1 MYKCCSI
8 ENQYNIFTGK
18 LLMLFISCSMI
29 GLNAQSNSS
38 KDKEWSG
45 IRVRVYSTSKI
56 ESSQK
61 QTNKKEGKHQLDIV
75 LTNKGSQ
82 IAIIDSIEIKIPF
95 SENIDLKTRVAY
107 GSSSMGQR
115 PVLVQE
121 LGKPTKNSFSFMY
134 AMVQK
139 ANDQYVFAGALSWRM
154 FMPAITF
161 KNNSFVIR
169 SNGQGKALKPGESI
183 NYEQILLCTASDWQ
197 DVLESYA
204 TTIAFENGI
213 KKVKNKSYRGWA
225 TWDYYAYKFSDKDIY
240 ENMEQIKKLDP
251 SANLIQIDAGWC
263 SQRGDFGNSRAD
275 LPGGMKA
282 IADRI
287 KASGM
292 TPGVWIDG
300 FRANTDSD
308 VFKKHPEYFLQ
319 DSEGNVIVQNRRPDG
334 PDKDRVYMDYS
345 HPGAR
350 AHIAECIRVITKE
363 MGIPYIKV
371 DFVGLGLNDQIL
383 AANKNSKSIKPF
395 DSALTDVERLRIG
408 LKTIREAAGEGA
420 FILGCSGVFGP
431 MIGLVDGMRTGG
443 DISPRFEAFP
453 ERVLANAGNSYLCG
467 KVFSGDADYTVLRA
481 SEDEDKSVAEET
493 VKHGGT
499 VSINEAQ
506 MWANFNKLYGNF
518 RLSSDKLSI
527 LRPERKEI
535 LKEVLNFPVMEE
547 TVPLDF
553 WQHAKDKTDG
563 YELLLS
569 HKGKEIY
576 LGIFNWSNESKEYN
590 LEVFGIGI
598 QKLEARNSKII
609 KYTGTKSYTEL
620 RKNLTTM
627 QINRN

>member
-1 MYKCCSI
+1 MYKCCNI
-8 ENQYNIFTGK
+8 KKQYNSFLSK
-18 LLMLFISCSMI
+18 LLALFLCFIMI
-29 GLNAQSNSS
+29 GVQAQSNLIT
-38 KDKEWSG
+38 DKNWSG
-45 IRVRVYSTSKI
+45 IMVQVYATSKI

-61 QTNKKEGKHQLDIV
+61 QINVKGGKHHLDITF
-75 LTNKGSQ
+75 TNKGNQ
-82 IAIIDSIEIKIPF
+82 IAIIDSIAITIPYTE
-95 SENIDLKTRVAY
+95 SIDQKARVAY

-121 LGKPTKNSFSFMY
+121 LGKPTKNSYSFMY

-139 ANDQYVFAGALSWRM
+139 TNNQYVFAGALSWRM

-161 KNNSFVIR
+161 KNQSFVIR

-183 NYEQILLCTASDWQ
+183 HYEQILLCTSSDWQ

-204 TTIAFENGI
+204 TSIAVENRI
-213 KKVKNKSYRGWA
+213 KKLKNKVYKGWA
-225 TWDYYAYKFSDKDIY
+225 TWDYFGYKFSDKDIY
-240 ENMEQIKKLDP
+240 ENMDQIKKLDP
-251 SANLIQIDAGWC
+251 SANLIQIDAGWY
-263 SQRGDFGNSRAD
+263 SQRGDFSNSRSD

-287 KASGM
+287 KSAGM
-292 TPGVWIDG
+292 IPGIWIDG
-300 FRANTDSD
+300 FRASTDSN
-308 VFKKHPEYFLQ
+308 VFKEHPEYFLH
-319 DSEGNVIVQNRRPDG
+319 DNEGNLIVQNRRPEG

-371 DFVGLGLNDQIL
+371 DFVGLGLNEEIL

-395 DSALTDVERLRIG
+395 DAALTDVERLRLG
-408 LKTIREAAGEGA
+408 LKTMREAAGADA

-467 KVFSGDADYTVLRA
+467 KVFSGDADYTVLREA
-481 SEDEDKSVAEET
+481 ADEDKSVAEEK

-499 VSINEAQ
+499 VTTNEAQ
-506 MWANFNKLYGNF
+506 MWADFNKLYGNF

-535 LKEVLNFPVMEE
+535 LKEVLNFPMMEE

-569 HKGKEIY
+569 HKGKDIY
-576 LGIFNWSNESKEYN
+576 LGIFNWSNESKEYH
-590 LEVFGIGI
+590 LEAFGNGI
-598 QKLEARNSKII
+598 QKLEARHSKVL
-609 KYTGTKSYTEL
+609 KYTGSKSFTEL
-620 RKNLTTM
+620 RKSLSTM
-627 QINRN
+627 